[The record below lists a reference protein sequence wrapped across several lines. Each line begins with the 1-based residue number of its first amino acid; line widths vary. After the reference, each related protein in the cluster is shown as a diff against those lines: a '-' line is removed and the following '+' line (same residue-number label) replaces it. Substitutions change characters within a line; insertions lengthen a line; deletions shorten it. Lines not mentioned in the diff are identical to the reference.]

1 MDAESEKIEV
11 DFKLIG
17 STAIEDKL
25 QEEVADVIQHIK
37 DAQIKL
43 WVLTGDKIETAIN
56 IGFSCKLL
64 DQEMEMF
71 IIDASST
78 KEIFKQ
84 LQEFNESVLEIGESR
99 DKAVVIGG
107 DALGKILQAEGKN
120 LVLIEEFIKLTDSA
134 TSVLCCR
141 VSPKQ
146 KAEVVRLIQKS
157 KQGITTLSIG
167 DGAND
172 VNMITAANIGVGISG
187 LEGQ

>member
-1 MDAESEKIEV
+1 M
-11 DFKLIG
+11 
-17 STAIEDKL
+17 
-25 QEEVADVIQHIK
+25 
-37 DAQIKL
+37 

-64 DQEMEMF
+64 DPEMEIF
-71 IIDASST
+71 IINTLKTAD
-78 KEIFKQ
+78 IYRQ
-84 LQEFNESVLEIGESR
+84 LQEFNEQCEEIGLSR

-120 LVLIEEFIKLTDSA
+120 AKIIDEFIKLTDQA

-146 KAEVVRLIQKS
+146 KADVVRLVQRCK
-157 KQGITTLSIG
+157 KGITTLSIG

-187 LEGQ
+187 LEGQQAARASDYSIG